1 MNHAEGG
8 CLCGV
13 IRYRVTG
20 APSWSTICHCRT
32 CRRAGGAPSVGW
44 LTFDRASFS
53 VLRGV
58 PGRFVSSP
66 GVVRTFCTVC
76 GTPLTYSNEG
86 RPGDVDVTTMS
97 LDDETRFPPTSEVW
111 ISDKVSW
118 EIADPTRAQYPGDVS
133 DAPV

>member
-1 MNHAEGG
+1 
-8 CLCGV
+8 
-13 IRYRVTG
+13 
-20 APSWSTICHCRT
+20 
-32 CRRAGGAPSVGW
+32 
-44 LTFDRASFS
+44 
-53 VLRGV
+53 
-58 PGRFVSSP
+58 
-66 GVVRTFCTVC
+66 
-76 GTPLTYSNEG
+76 LTYSNEG